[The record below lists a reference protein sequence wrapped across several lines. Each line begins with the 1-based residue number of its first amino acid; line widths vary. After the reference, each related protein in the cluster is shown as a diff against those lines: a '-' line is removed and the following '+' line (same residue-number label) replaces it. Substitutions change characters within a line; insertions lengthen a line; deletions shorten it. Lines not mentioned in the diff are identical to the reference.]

1 MLLPPH
7 NCLVSWALC
16 CAVLSHSFVSHSTT
30 ILTVAYP
37 LSIGILQARIL
48 DWVAMASSRGSS
60 QGWDP
65 GLLNCRWIFYCM
77 SQHTGVGSLSLLQG
91 LFPTQELNWGLLLCR
106 QIFYQLS
113 YQGSPFR
120 SSSGAVHEPLHEL
133 VSSVA
138 QSCHKIYI
146 LSKSYWLLCIRSLL
160 YRVK

>member
-1 MLLPPH
+1 M
-7 NCLVSWALC
+7 
-16 CAVLSHSFVSHSTT
+16 LSHSFVSHSTT

-91 LFPTQELNWGLLLCR
+91 LFPTQELNWGLVHCR
-106 QIFYQLS
+106 QILYQLS
-113 YQGSPFR
+113 YCI
-120 SSSGAVHEPLHEL
+120 
-133 VSSVA
+133 SSVN
-138 QSCHKIYI
+138 
-146 LSKSYWLLCIRSLL
+146 CIRNNLL
-160 YRVK
+160 PVIAESTKVWMDAPALETNLGRIKIIP